1 MMFPNKETVERVR
14 RQYPKGTR
22 VELVSMSDPYTTLK
36 PGDKGTVDFVDD
48 TATIFVRWDNG
59 SGLGVVYG
67 EDSLKHIPLV
77 SEKVKEQ
84 ILAIRKTAQTN
95 MFDVNMVQRL
105 ALEAGFHELADFL
118 ESDRKAYSIFILTG
132 DEG

>member
-14 RQYPKGTR
+14 GQYPKGAR

-36 PGDKGTVDFVDD
+36 PGDRGTVNFVDD
-48 TATIFVRWDNG
+48 TATIFISWDNG

-67 EDSLKHIPLV
+67 EDSVKRTPLV
-77 SEKVKEQ
+77 SDKVKEQ
-84 ILAIRKTAQTN
+84 ILAIRKTGQSN
-95 MFDVNMVQRL
+95 MFDVNAVQRL

-118 ESDRKAYSIFILTG
+118 EADRKTYTTFILTG
-132 DEG
+132 K